1 MAFYKDLKD
10 QELLLPPN
18 IRDIIPENHI
28 CFLVDEIVQKMDL
41 SDYEKQY
48 KRAGHPAYH
57 PKLLLKLLILGMVD
71 GIRSSRKIARNAK
84 ENVVYMYLAGLLKP
98 DFRTINEF
106 RKNNLELVR
115 LAFQEVVRYAKDLG
129 MVSLGHISIDG
140 TKIKANAS
148 NNSAVKKDE
157 LPDLNEIIQREIE
170 EGIKV
175 DEAEDET
182 YGDKNTDELPD
193 GITRKT
199 IVERVRDKYQAG
211 DEGRKD
217 KIKKQIDKVQEESEK
232 ADSAISFTDP
242 DCRFMPNSKNVTE
255 YSYNPQVA
263 VDSSFGIIISSD
275 VTSEATDK
283 NNLQPTINQVEENMG
298 ELPEGTKVSSDNGY
312 YSSLNLKFLKE
323 KRLDG
328 YIPDLNT
335 STRMKGIEVKI
346 NPFSKENFRYD
357 PDEDCFICPNDSRL
371 KFRFEYLDITKNG
384 NVRKYWGNDCKQCPD
399 MKKCTKNYREGRVI
413 KDYEGM
419 EIERLKMKE
428 KMSTAEGKHV
438 YHIRKKVVECVFGHI
453 KGNLGFREF
462 LLRGKEK
469 VKIEFNL
476 ACIASNLRRIWN
488 IVSKN
493 DTVVG

>member
-1 MAFYKDLKD
+1 MVFYKDFKD
-10 QELLLPPN
+10 QELLLLPN

-41 SDYEKQY
+41 SEYEIQY
-48 KRAGHPAYH
+48 KGAGHPTYH
-57 PKLLLKLLILGMVD
+57 PKLMLKLLILGMID
-71 GIRSSRKIARNAK
+71 GIRSSRKLARSAK
-84 ENVVYMYLAGLLKP
+84 ENIVYMYLAGLLKP
-98 DFRTINEF
+98 DFRTI
-106 RKNNLELVR
+106 
-115 LAFQEVVRYAKDLG
+115 
-129 MVSLGHISIDG
+129 
-140 TKIKANAS
+140 
-148 NNSAVKKDE
+148 KDE

-182 YGDKNTDELPD
+182 YGDKNTDELPN

-199 IVERVRDKYQAG
+199 IVERIQDKYQAG
-211 DEGRKD
+211 DERRKD

-232 ADSAISFTDP
+232 VDSAISFTDP
-242 DCRFMPNSKNVTE
+242 DCRFMPNSKNVKE

-283 NNLQPTINQVEENMG
+283 NNLQPTINQAEENVG

-335 STRMKGIEVKI
+335 ATRMKGIEVKI

-357 PDEDCFICPNDSRL
+357 PNEDCFICPNDSRL

-413 KDYEGM
+413 KDSEGM

-428 KMSTAEGKHV
+428 KMSTAEGR
-438 YHIRKKVVECVFGHI
+438 HIRKKVVECVFGHI

-462 LLRGKEK
+462 LLRGKER

-493 DTVVG
+493 DAVVG